1 MGNGLNLIKCC
12 PMLPSAKYR
21 NKMVKISRIKHFSFL
36 FVGSCVLNYSLKS
49 MTVRCPRRGVLQGL
63 QIGIGPWPSAPI
75 TRVNRNLLPP
85 KQKPTEHQS
94 MAIAL
99 CLRSCPI
106 IQSLHPSTQITLNLL
121 VLITD
126 EQLGLT
132 GAGRT
137 FYLPHATYHL
147 LLATFTLPP
156 SQGANPPGA
165 TENPPPS
172 MPPL

>member
-1 MGNGLNLIKCC
+1 
-12 PMLPSAKYR
+12 MLPAAKNR
-21 NKMVKISRIKHFSFL
+21 KRMVKISRMKHFSFL

-49 MTVRCPRRGVLQGL
+49 MTVRRPRRGVLHGML
-63 QIGIGPWPSAPI
+63 QIGIAPWPSAPI

-85 KQKPTEHQS
+85 KQKPTENQS

-99 CLRSCPI
+99 CLWSCSI
-106 IQSLHPSTQITLNLL
+106 IQPLHPSTQITLNLL

-137 FYLPHATYHL
+137 FYLPHATHHL

-156 SQGANPPGA
+156 SRGP
-165 TENPPPS
+165 T
-172 MPPL
+172 PLVQRQIHPRQCRHSNIILQFALGK